1 MKTILT
7 VVLAMA
13 AAATLGVAA
22 DKPNFS
28 GDWTMDAAK
37 SDFGPIPPPA
47 TMTRK
52 VDHSDPAVTV
62 VTVQT
67 GGAQGDS
74 TVTQKYD
81 TSGKETTNDMM
92 GSATKSTAK
101 WDGSALVMSTK
112 ADFQGTE
119 ITIISKWSLSADG
132 KVLTDA
138 WHIVSPQGEFD
149 LTYVMNKK

>member
-81 TSGKETTNDMM
+81 TSGKETTNEMM
-92 GSATKSTAK
+92 GSATKSTTK
-101 WDGSALVMSTK
+101 WDGSTLVMSTK

-138 WHIVSPQGEFD
+138 WHIISPQGEFD